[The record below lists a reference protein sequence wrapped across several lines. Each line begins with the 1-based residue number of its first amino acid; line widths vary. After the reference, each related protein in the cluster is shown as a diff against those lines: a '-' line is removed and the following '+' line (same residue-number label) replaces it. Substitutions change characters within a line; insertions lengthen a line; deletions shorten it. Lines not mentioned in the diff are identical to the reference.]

1 MKIKD
6 IWKEFKTTTL
16 AALKDGWFRI
26 RKAWKSTWDVFKVA
40 LIDFVKAVFT
50 WIWSVLSGVAMIVV
64 DTLRIVFAALAAAI
78 KATLG
83 ILCEKV
89 ISWIKKA

>member
-6 IWKEFKTTTL
+6 IWKEFKETTTN
-16 AALKDGWFRI
+16 ALKDCWFQI
-26 RKAWKSTWDVFKVA
+26 RKAWKSTWDVFKIA
-40 LIDFVKAVFT
+40 LIDFVKAVFV
-50 WIWSVLSGVAMIVV
+50 WIWSILSGIGLIVL
-64 DTLRIVFAALAAAI
+64 DTLKIIFAALTAAV

-83 ILCEKV
+83 ILCDKV